1 MIEEIEVP
9 VIWCDES
16 LLVINKPAGLLTL
29 PDGYDPNVPHLK
41 MVLSPE
47 YDPLWIVHRLD
58 RQTSGVVVLARNP
71 SAHRHLNTQFQDRQ
85 VKKIY
90 HALVVG
96 SPDWDHKT
104 VDLPLRLNVGRRH
117 RTVVDHRKGKTSVTR
132 FKVLERF
139 GGDCLLEASPLSGRR
154 HQIRVHLATQGLP
167 IAGDDLYGNDNQQQ
181 ISNLDNSLEVI
192 SQSDRSL
199 LNRTGLHAK
208 SIELSHPDSHQL
220 SLFEAPY
227 PEDFSN
233 ALDSLRSEQD

>member
-1 MIEEIEVP
+1 MSEEIEVP

-41 MVLSPE
+41 IVLAPE

-58 RQTSGVVVLARNP
+58 RQTSGVIVLARNA
-71 SAHRHLNTQFQDRQ
+71 SAHRNLNTQFQDRR
-85 VKKIY
+85 VTKIY
-90 HALVVG
+90 HALVAG

-104 VDLPLRLNVGRRH
+104 ADLPLRVNIGRRH
-117 RTVVDHRKGKTSVTR
+117 RTVVDHRKGKSSITK

-154 HQIRVHLATQGLP
+154 HQIRVHLAVQGLP
-167 IAGDDLYGNDNQQQ
+167 IIGDDLYGNDDQVPK
-181 ISNLDNSLEVI
+181 SNLDNSLQGFT
-192 SQSDRSL
+192 QSERL
-199 LNRTGLHAK
+199 LLHRTGLHAK
-208 SIELSHPDSHQL
+208 SIQLSHPVSNQL

-227 PEDFSN
+227 PEDFSR
-233 ALDSLRSEQD
+233 ALESLRGRQD

>member
-41 MVLSPE
+41 IVLSPE

-58 RQTSGVVVLARNP
+58 RQTSGVVVLARNA

-104 VDLPLRLNVGRRH
+104 VDLPLGLNVGRRH

-154 HQIRVHLATQGLP
+154 HQIRVHLAAQGLP

-233 ALDSLRSEQD
+233 ALDSLRSE

>member
-1 MIEEIEVP
+1 MREEIEVP

-16 LLVINKPAGLLTL
+16 LLVINKPAGLLSI
-29 PDGYDPNVPHLK
+29 PDGYDPNALHLK
-41 MVLSPE
+41 SVLSPE

-58 RQTSGVVVLARNP
+58 RHTSGVIVLARNA

-85 VKKIY
+85 VTKVY

-104 VDLPLRLNVGRRH
+104 VDLPLRVNAGRRH
-117 RTVVDHRKGKTSVTR
+117 CTVIDHRKGKLSVTR
-132 FKVLERF
+132 IKVLERF
-139 GGDCLLEASPLSGRR
+139 EGYCLIEASPESGRR
-154 HQIRVHLATQGLP
+154 HQIRVHLAEQGLP
-167 IAGDDLYGNDNQQQ
+167 IAGDDLYGNDNQLH

-192 SQSDRSL
+192 TQSENPF

-208 SIELSHPDSHQL
+208 SIELRHPNTRQL

-227 PEDFSN
+227 PEDFNN
-233 ALDSLRSEQD
+233 ALDSLRSKQD